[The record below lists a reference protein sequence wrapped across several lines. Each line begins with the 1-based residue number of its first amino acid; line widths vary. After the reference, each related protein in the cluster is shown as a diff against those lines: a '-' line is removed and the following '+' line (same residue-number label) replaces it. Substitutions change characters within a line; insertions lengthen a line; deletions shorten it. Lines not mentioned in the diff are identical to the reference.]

1 MRADTSKIV
10 RVPDMHKVDPRFL
23 TSASITKLRD
33 KAAKAI
39 AEYNAAIESCPHPKN
54 EQVTSYCNMAP
65 RQYCGVCGL

>member
-10 RVPDMHKVDPRFL
+10 RVPDMHKVDHRFL

-54 EQVTSYCNMAP
+54 EQVT
-65 RQYCGVCGL
+65 